1 MEKVAIYSE
10 YITLG
15 QFLKLKGII
24 TGGSDAKSFLL
35 KEQVL
40 VNGAKEDRRGR
51 KLYRGDVIKVLK
63 SEYIITKE

>member
-1 MEKVAIYSE
+1 MEKVAIYTE

-24 TGGSDAKSFLL
+24 AGGSDAKNFLMI
-35 KEQVL
+35 KEVL
-40 VNGAKEDRRGR
+40 VNGVKEERRGR

-63 SEYIITKE
+63 TEYMITKE